1 MKMLCNNQSET
12 QTQQRKNSNLRAS
25 RSSIPA
31 LPYAKAF
38 SMNSK
43 KKPKFD
49 EVPKKPS
56 KLPVSC
62 RVCEFQSADIKAIIS
77 HDHGMEPVIYRCLL
91 CNEREISTELV
102 QNHINSHPHTTADMI
117 DM

>member
-1 MKMLCNNQSET
+1 MLCNSRSET
-12 QTQQRKNSNLRAS
+12 QTQQHKNSNLRAS

-31 LPYAKAF
+31 LPFAKAL
-38 SMNSK
+38 SLNSK
-43 KKPKFD
+43 KRPECDK
-49 EVPKKPS
+49 VPKKPS

-62 RVCEFQSADIKAIIS
+62 RVCEFQSSDIKAIIS

-102 QNHINSHPHTTADMI
+102 QNHIKSHPYTTTDTI
-117 DM
+117 DK